1 MSDPEIG
8 ALRAKLAARPRSDD
22 YRQRRRDIDARG
34 LAYGLPADVGVEP
47 ATAGGVKAEW
57 TATPKRIKQISL
69 AADLNRSQRS
79 VSQYLRGD
87 REAGTLD
94 LDDAEIALR
103 HIGSNLAA
111 FIADQPPPQ
120 LTVSEQL
127 ARDVL
132 ARPDLLEMVRA
143 LSLLRRRELGIVRR
157 ALSQILPTLTPPF
170 SGSGTESPDE
180 RPRANRTKVER
191 GRRRERRAY

>member
-1 MSDPEIG
+1 
-8 ALRAKLAARPRSDD
+8 
-22 YRQRRRDIDARG
+22 
-34 LAYGLPADVGVEP
+34 
-47 ATAGGVKAEW
+47 
-57 TATPKRIKQISL
+57 
-69 AADLNRSQRS
+69 
-79 VSQYLRGD
+79 
-87 REAGTLD
+87 
-94 LDDAEIALR
+94 
-103 HIGSNLAA
+103 
-111 FIADQPPPQ
+111 

-191 GRRRERRAY
+191 GRRR